1 MSESRFIRFRPNDAG
16 IRRWLRHRLPL
27 LAAVA
32 LAAPG
37 LPRASAAQIFGT
49 PELRFEPGMI
59 TRDAVSAPGVR
70 DASTGLLF
78 RVMTMVPTAWRH
90 LDVQVGTAFAP
101 IGLSNG
107 RKVENDVAFYY
118 GVQVVPLRMS
128 QTDGWLELGIPV
140 LGYFHLAE
148 REDAKR
154 FFVNDFVVQTSARL
168 ALGPRLMSDM
178 GGIWSRLALYVV
190 AEQNLS
196 PPPDESGQR
205 DRFRPV
211 FNYCL
216 SIAIGRSSS
225 DR

>member
-1 MSESRFIRFRPNDAG
+1 MSESRFIRFKPNDAG
-16 IRRWLRHRLPL
+16 IRRWLRRRLLPL
-27 LAAVA
+27 VAVA
-32 LAAPG
+32 LAMPC
-37 LPRASAAQIFGT
+37 LPRLSEAQLFGT

-90 LDVQVGTAFAP
+90 LDLQVGTAFAP

-107 RKVENDVAFYY
+107 RSVENDVAFYY
-118 GVQVVPLRMS
+118 GVKLVPLRTS

-148 REDAKR
+148 REDARR
-154 FFVNDFVVQTSARL
+154 FFVNDLVVQTSARL

-178 GGIWSRLALYVV
+178 GGVWSRLTLYVV

-196 PPPDESGQR
+196 PPPDESGRR

-211 FNYCL
+211 FHYGL
-216 SIAIGRSSS
+216 SIPIGHSSS